1 MSNFVVRRL
10 LSVIPIAL
18 IVLVTVFL
26 LLHIGP
32 GDPAALIA
40 GENATP
46 AQIDQIRE
54 RLFLDRPLLEQLFL
68 YLSHVVQLDLGQSV
82 YSGLPVLSLI
92 AQRIEPTAVLAVSTL
107 ILSVLIAVPMGV
119 WAAWRAGSTIDTA
132 LIVASVLGFSVP
144 VFVIGYVLV
153 DIFALRA
160 GWLPVQGYKPLSS
173 GLWNCLRSIILPSVT
188 LSFLFS
194 ALVARITRATMI
206 EVLAEDYIRT
216 ARAKGAGNRRILV
229 VHALKN
235 IGVPV
240 VTVVGTSFAALLGGV
255 VITESVF
262 NIPGMGR
269 LTVDAILTRDYP
281 VVQGVLIVF
290 SFVLITVNLLVDLS
304 YALFDPRVRQ

>member
-1 MSNFVVRRL
+1 MSSFVVRRF

-18 IVLVTVFL
+18 IVLITVFL

-46 AQIDQIRE
+46 DQIAGIRE
-54 RLFLDRPLLEQLFL
+54 RLFLDRPLYEQLFL
-68 YLSHVVQLDLGQSV
+68 YLSNVARFDLGQSV
-82 YSGLPVLSLI
+82 YSGFPVIELI
-92 AQRIEPTAVLAVSTL
+92 LQRVGPTAMLAFSTL
-107 ILSVLIAVPMGV
+107 TLSVLIAVPMGV
-119 WAAWRAGSTIDTA
+119 WGAWRAGSAIDTV
-132 LIVASVLGFSVP
+132 LIVASVVGFSVP

-153 DIFALRA
+153 DLLALRA
-160 GWLPVQGYKPLSS
+160 GWFPVQGYKPLSS
-173 GLWNCLRSIILPSVT
+173 GLFNCLRSITLPSIT
-188 LSFLFS
+188 LAFLFS
-194 ALVARITRATMI
+194 ALVARITRATML

-216 ARAKGAGNRRILV
+216 ARAKGANNSRILL

-240 VTVVGTSFAALLGGV
+240 VTVIGTSFAALLGGV

-290 SFVLITVNLLVDLS
+290 SFVLIAVNLLVDLS
-304 YALFDPRVRQ
+304 YGLFDPRVRQ

>member
-10 LSVIPIAL
+10 LSVVPIAL
-18 IVLVTVFL
+18 IVLVTVFM

-46 AQIDQIRE
+46 EQIRSIRE
-54 RLFLDRPLLEQLFL
+54 RLFLDRPLLEQLYL
-68 YLSHVVQLDLGQSV
+68 YLSSIARLDLGQSV
-82 YSGLPVLSLI
+82 YSGFPVLGLI
-92 AQRIEPTAVLAVSTL
+92 LQRVEPTAMLAVSTL
-107 ILSVLIAVPMGV
+107 TLSVLIAVPIGV
-119 WAAWRAGSTIDTA
+119 CGAWRAGSAVDTA
-132 LIVASVLGFSVP
+132 LIVASVIGFSVP

-153 DIFALRA
+153 DLFALRA

-173 GLWNCLRSIILPSVT
+173 GFWTTIRSITLPSIT
-188 LSFLFS
+188 LSFLFA
-194 ALVARITRATMI
+194 ALVARITRATML

-216 ARAKGAGNRRILV
+216 ARAKGAGNVRILL

-240 VTVVGTSFAALLGGV
+240 VTVIGTSFAALLGGV

-290 SFVLITVNLLVDLS
+290 SFVLILVNLLVDLS

>member
-1 MSNFVVRRL
+1 MSNFVFRRL
-10 LSVIPIAL
+10 VSVIPIAL
-18 IVLVTVFL
+18 IVLITVFL

-32 GDPAALIA
+32 GDPATLIA

-46 AQIDQIRE
+46 AQIEQIRE
-54 RLFLDRPLLEQLFL
+54 RLFLDRPLWEQFFL
-68 YLSHVVQLDLGQSV
+68 YISHVARLDLGKSV
-82 YSGLPVLSLI
+82 YSGFPVLTLI
-92 AQRIEPTAVLAVSTL
+92 MQRAEPTIVLAVSTL
-107 ILSVLIAVPMGV
+107 TLSVLIAVPTGV
-119 WAAWRAGSTIDTA
+119 WAAWRSGSAVDTM
-132 LIVASVLGFSVP
+132 LIIASVLGFSVP
-144 VFVIGYVLV
+144 VFIIGYILV
-153 DIFALRA
+153 DVFALRA
-160 GWLPVQGYKPLSS
+160 GWFPVQGYKPLSS
-173 GLWNCLRSIILPSVT
+173 GLWNCFRSILLPSVS
-188 LSFLFS
+188 LSLLFS

-206 EVLAEDYIRT
+206 EVLSEDYIRT
-216 ARAKGAGNRRILV
+216 ARAKGAANGRILM

-269 LTVDAILTRDYP
+269 LTVDAIQTRDYP

-290 SFVLITVNLLVDLS
+290 SFVLISVNLLVDLS

>member
-10 LSVIPIAL
+10 LSVIPVAL

-26 LLHIGP
+26 LLHVGP

-46 AQIDQIRE
+46 AQIEEIRQ
-54 RLFLDRPLLEQLFL
+54 RLFLDRPLIEQLFL
-68 YLSHVVQLDLGQSV
+68 YLSQVARLDFGESV
-82 YSGLPVLSLI
+82 YSGFPVLTLI
-92 AQRIEPTAVLAVSTL
+92 MQRVEPTTMLAMSTL
-107 ILSVLIAVPMGV
+107 TLSVLIAVPSGV
-119 WAAWRAGSTIDTA
+119 WAAWRAGSAVDTA
-132 LIVASVLGFSVP
+132 LIIASVLGFSVP
-144 VFVIGYVLV
+144 VFIVGYLLV

-160 GWLPVQGYKPLSS
+160 GWFPVQGYKPLSS
-173 GLWNCLRSIILPSVT
+173 GLWNSLRSLMLPSIS
-188 LSFLFS
+188 LSLLFS

-206 EVLAEDYIRT
+206 EVLSEDYIRT
-216 ARAKGAGNRRILV
+216 ARAKGAKNGRVLI

-269 LTVDAILTRDYP
+269 LTVDAIQTRDYP

-290 SFVLITVNLLVDLS
+290 SFALISVNLLVDLS

>member
-18 IVLVTVFL
+18 IVLVMVFL

-46 AQIDQIRE
+46 AQIEQIRE
-54 RLFLDRPLLEQLFL
+54 RLFLDRPLLEQFFL
-68 YLSHVVQLDLGQSV
+68 YLSHVVRLDFGQSV

-92 AQRIEPTAVLAVSTL
+92 VQRIEPTAVLAVSTL
-107 ILSVLIAVPMGV
+107 VLSVLIAVPMGV
-119 WAAWRAGSTIDTA
+119 WAAWRAGSAVDTA

-173 GLWNCLRSIILPSVT
+173 GLWNCLRSVTLPAIS

-206 EVLAEDYIRT
+206 EVLSEDYIRT
-216 ARAKGAGNRRILV
+216 ARAKGATNGRILL

-240 VTVVGTSFAALLGGV
+240 ITVVGTSFAALLGGV

-269 LTVDAILTRDYP
+269 LTVDAIQTRDYP

-290 SFVLITVNLLVDLS
+290 SFVLISVNLLVDLS
-304 YALFDPRVRQ
+304 YSLFDPRVRQ

>member
-10 LSVIPIAL
+10 LSVIPVAL

-26 LLHIGP
+26 LLHVGP

-46 AQIDQIRE
+46 AQIEEIRQ
-54 RLFLDRPLLEQLFL
+54 RLFLDRPLIEQLFL
-68 YLSHVVQLDLGQSV
+68 YLSQVARLDFGESV
-82 YSGLPVLSLI
+82 YSGFPVLTLI
-92 AQRIEPTAVLAVSTL
+92 MQRVEPTTMLAMSTL
-107 ILSVLIAVPMGV
+107 TLSVLIAVPSGV
-119 WAAWRAGSTIDTA
+119 WAAWRAGSAVDTA
-132 LIVASVLGFSVP
+132 LIIASVLGFSVP
-144 VFVIGYVLV
+144 VFIVGYLLV

-160 GWLPVQGYKPLSS
+160 GWFPVQGYKPLSS
-173 GLWNCLRSIILPSVT
+173 GLWNCLRSLMLPSIS
-188 LSFLFS
+188 LSLLFS

-206 EVLAEDYIRT
+206 EVLSEDYIRT
-216 ARAKGAGNRRILV
+216 ARAKGAKNGRVLV

-269 LTVDAILTRDYP
+269 LTVDAIQTRDYP

-290 SFVLITVNLLVDLS
+290 SFALISVNLLVDLS

>member
-10 LSVIPIAL
+10 LSVIPVAL

-26 LLHIGP
+26 LLHVGP

-46 AQIDQIRE
+46 AQIEEIRQ
-54 RLFLDRPLLEQLFL
+54 RLFLDRPLIEQLFL
-68 YLSHVVQLDLGQSV
+68 YLSQVARLDFGESV
-82 YSGLPVLSLI
+82 YSGFPVLTLI
-92 AQRIEPTAVLAVSTL
+92 MQRVEPTTMLAMSTL
-107 ILSVLIAVPMGV
+107 TLSVLIAVPSGV
-119 WAAWRAGSTIDTA
+119 WAAWRAGSAVDTA
-132 LIVASVLGFSVP
+132 LIIASVLGFSVP
-144 VFVIGYVLV
+144 VFIVGYLLV

-160 GWLPVQGYKPLSS
+160 GWFPVQGYKPLSS
-173 GLWNCLRSIILPSVT
+173 GLWNSLRSLMLPSIS
-188 LSFLFS
+188 LSLLFS

-206 EVLAEDYIRT
+206 EVLSEDYIRT
-216 ARAKGAGNRRILV
+216 ARAKGAKNGRVLV

-269 LTVDAILTRDYP
+269 LTVDAIQTRDYP

-290 SFVLITVNLLVDLS
+290 SFALISVNLLVDLS